1 MPPEAGSVSFSM
13 RTRRRHLLAAT
24 ALAGVAVAAAIAVV
38 GVTGVKKETPE
49 VSWAPAPRQARGLT
63 VLAQAGKGRYALHTA
78 HGEVGFLAG
87 VNLGATTPGH
97 QPGELAITAA
107 DYRRWFAEMRDL
119 GIRAVRIYTIHP
131 PAFYDEL
138 AAYNHAHPDAPLYLV
153 QGVYLPDESYTTKK
167 RGLYDPAVS
176 AAFDAELRDAV
187 GAVSGDLDRA
197 PRRGRAD
204 GHWRADVTPWL
215 AGWIVGV
222 EWDPFGVRRTDRVD
236 RGAPAVH
243 GRYFRST
250 PDATPTERWLAGK
263 LDRLATLEARRAL
276 STPLAFTNWPTTDPL
291 RHPSEPLLREDLVG
305 IDANHVRPTAAWP
318 AGRFASYHAYP
329 YYPDFQ
335 RHEPALRRY
344 ELDGKVDSYAGYLAE
359 LRAHHG
365 GMPVMITEFGV
376 PSSIGSAHEGPLGRD
391 QGDHSEQDAM
401 RTDAEL
407 LRVIRRER
415 LAGAFLFSWADEW
428 FKFTW
433 NTLPREQPVAD
444 RRQLWHDPWT
454 NEQWFGLVATD
465 AGPANPQGRVVQ
477 ESRTGIREIRFAT
490 DPSWLHLRVHL
501 DQPPK
506 GKLAFGF
513 DVVPGGAPR
522 LPGSTAADGAS
533 DYAVVLDLGKESGQ
547 AYVRPA
553 LDPLPLDYSPLPRG
567 VVRSTDG
574 WDEMLLS
581 TNRAVVVP
589 TTGKHL
595 PYETMDVGRLRRG
608 TWDPASPGY
617 DSRATWQADGQDVTI
632 RIPWMQLGIVD
643 PSSRRAL
650 VPRMRN
656 GKPVATTVPVPR
668 IGLRVV
674 SPTAGT
680 ARAALAWDIWNVV
693 HPTERLK
700 AGSEAYERALRDVYA
715 SPAEG

>member
-1 MPPEAGSVSFSM
+1 M
-13 RTRRRHLLAAT
+13 RTRRRHLLIAA

-38 GVTGVKKETPE
+38 AVTGGKEEAPE
-49 VSWAPAPRQARGLT
+49 VSWAPAPRQVRGLT
-63 VLAQAGKGRYALHTA
+63 VLAQAGKGRYALHTT
-78 HGEVGFLAG
+78 HGDVGFLAG

-138 AAYNHAHPDAPLYLV
+138 AAYNHAHPEAPLYLV
-153 QGVYLPDESYTTKK
+153 QGVYLPDESYTTKP

-187 GAVSGDLDRA
+187 GAVSGDLDRT

-204 GHWRADVTPWL
+204 GHWRTDVTPWL
-215 AGWIVGV
+215 AAWIIGV
-222 EWDPFGVRRTDRVD
+222 EWDPFGVLRTDKVD
-236 RGAPAVH
+236 RGAAAVH

-250 PDATPTERWLAGK
+250 ADATPTERWLAGK
-263 LDRLATLEARRAL
+263 MDRLAALEAARGL
-276 STPLAFTNWPTTDPL
+276 STPIAFTNWPTTDPL
-291 RHPSEPLLREDLVG
+291 RHPTEPLPREDLVG
-305 IDANHVRPTAAWP
+305 VDANDVRPTAAWP
-318 AGRFASYHAYP
+318 AGTFASYHAYP

-344 ELDGKVDSYAGYLAE
+344 ELDGRVDPYAGYLAE

-365 GMPVMITEFGV
+365 EMPVMITEFGV
-376 PSSIGSAHEGPLGRD
+376 PSSIGSGHEGPLGRD
-391 QGDHSEQDAM
+391 QGDHSEQEAI

-415 LAGAFLFSWADEW
+415 LAGAFLFSWIDEW

-433 NTLPREQPVAD
+433 NTLPRQQPVAD

-465 AGPANPQGRVVQ
+465 AGTPNPEGRVVQ
-477 ESRTGIREIRFAT
+477 ESPTGVREIRLAT
-490 DPSWLHLRVHL
+490 DPSWLHLRVRL
-501 DQPPK
+501 DHPAK
-506 GKLAFGF
+506 GMLTLGF

-522 LPGSTAADGAS
+522 LPGSTAADGKS
-533 DYAVVLDLGKESGQ
+533 DYAVVLDLDKGSGQ

-567 VVRSTDG
+567 VVRATDG
-574 WDEMLLS
+574 WDEMRLS
-581 TNRAVVVP
+581 TNRSLVVP
-589 TTGKHL
+589 TTGKRL
-595 PYETMDVGRLRRG
+595 PYETMDAGRLRRG
-608 TWDPASPGY
+608 TWDPASPDY

-656 GKPVATTVPVPR
+656 GKPVATTVPVPKV
-668 IGLRVV
+668 GLRVI
-674 SPTAGT
+674 SSTDGM
-680 ARAALAWDIWNVV
+680 ARTTLAWDVWNVV

-700 AGSEAYERALRDVYA
+700 AGSEAYEQALRDVYA